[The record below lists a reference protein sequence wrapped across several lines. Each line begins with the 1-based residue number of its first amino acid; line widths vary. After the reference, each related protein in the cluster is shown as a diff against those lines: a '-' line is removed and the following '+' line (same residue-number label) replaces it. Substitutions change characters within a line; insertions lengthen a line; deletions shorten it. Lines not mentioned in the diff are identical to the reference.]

1 MRRLVLALT
10 LFLSGTAMAASPEE
24 LQKILDDRQ
33 ALMKQMRTSL
43 GGFVPMLKG
52 DKPWQPAEVQRLAE
66 LLRADSI
73 RMLTLFPEGTSSDR
87 RFTMALPAI
96 WKDWPAFEA
105 AAKVNEGA
113 ALQLKEMAPGRDVAA
128 LTKQVEA
135 VTNACLDCH
144 KAFRLNR

>member
-1 MRRLVLALT
+1 MRSVALALAV
-10 LFLSGTAMAASPEE
+10 LLPVAALAASPEE
-24 LQKILDDRQ
+24 IQHVLDTRQ
-33 ALMKQMRTSL
+33 ALMKDMRTAL

-66 LLRADSI
+66 RLRAESG
-73 RMLTLFPEGTSSDR
+73 RMLTLFPEGTSSDK
-87 RFTMALPAI
+87 RFTMALPVI
-96 WKDWPAFEA
+96 WQDWPAFEA

-113 ALQLKEMAPGRDVAA
+113 ALRLKELAPGRDVAA